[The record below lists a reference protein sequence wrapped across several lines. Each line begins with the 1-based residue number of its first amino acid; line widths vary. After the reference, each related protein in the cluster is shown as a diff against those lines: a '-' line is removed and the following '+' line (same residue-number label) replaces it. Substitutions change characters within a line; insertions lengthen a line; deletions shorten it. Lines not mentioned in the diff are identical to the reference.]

1 MPSGTNVFKNFRP
14 IPEKKLPCQVY
25 FHFKVLIMYWR
36 SFFKK
41 SFTMER
47 ESSFGVASKYN
58 APRKKCFTES
68 VRKNWLAVAVSPSSV
83 K

>member
-1 MPSGTNVFKNFRP
+1 
-14 IPEKKLPCQVY
+14 
-25 FHFKVLIMYWR
+25 
-36 SFFKK
+36 
-41 SFTMER
+41 MER

>member
-1 MPSGTNVFKNFRP
+1 MYLRIPVFSPGKILPSQNH
-14 IPEKKLPCQVY
+14 